1 LGPLLEAGTT
11 LAVSMIVEPAPSVVV
26 ALWAVTVA
34 STTLGPDLMTVVEAR
49 TRATGVRIPVV

>member
-11 LAVSMIVEPAPSVVV
+11 LAVSMTVEPAPSVVV
-26 ALWAVTVA
+26 ALWVVTVA
-34 STTLGPDLMTVVEAR
+34 STTLGPDLMTVVEVR